1 MHLKVKK
8 ALDKGSDLTLAKA
21 LIAISHQYAN
31 SQIRI
36 KLLRES
42 EDQTCTNRVVQKQA
56 AQKVGKNK
64 LCHTT
69 LKYMTQSNKQR
80 TINKP

>member
-21 LIAISHQYAN
+21 LIARSPVC
-31 SQIRI
+31 
-36 KLLRES
+36 KLSDKNKILRGS
-42 EDQTCTNRVVQKQA
+42 EYQTFTYRVVHKQA

-80 TINKP
+80 IINKA